1 MKNIPRMKAMHDS
14 DLSDIKS
21 TLAHHD
27 ASIDD
32 LGRRMHGVERGMH
45 NLQGEVSKGFSDIKT
60 AITSIES
67 SRGPGF
73 GRIAGVTAA
82 VLTCVAFLCAGLFWL
97 VSSTMAPDVAK
108 IAKLDSDREEEFR
121 RLREESDWKAE
132 KRLRNIEDRL
142 DWAPEEVIRI
152 K

>member
-1 MKNIPRMKAMHDS
+1 MHDS
-14 DLSDIKS
+14 DMSDIKT

-32 LGRRMHGVERGMH
+32 LGRRMHGVERGIH
-45 NLQGEVSKGFSDIKT
+45 NLQGEVNHGFSEVSKGFSDLKN

-82 VLTCVAFLCAGLFWL
+82 VLTCVAFLCGGLFWL

-108 IAKLDSDREEEFR
+108 IAKLDADREEEFR
-121 RLREESDWKAE
+121 RLREENEWKEE
-132 KRLRNIEDRL
+132 KRLRKIEERL
-142 DWAPEEVIRI
+142 DWAPKEIIKIR
-152 K
+152 